1 MSSTQPQVCDFG
13 FARGE
18 LGDDATMTEYVV
30 TRWYRAPEVMLC
42 SQHYTSAVDIWSTGC
57 CFAELI
63 GVKPLFQG
71 EDYVEQLQLITG
83 VLGAWCGARV
93 MGAHDP
99 LETSRLL
106 VLWLLAMD
114 KHTHE

>member
-1 MSSTQPQVCDFG
+1 
-13 FARGE
+13 
-18 LGDDATMTEYVV
+18 MTEYVV

-71 EDYVEQLQLITG
+71 EDYVEQLQLITS
-83 VLGAWCGARV
+83 VLG
-93 MGAHDP
+93 
-99 LETSRLL
+99 EYRLL
-106 VLWLLAMD
+106 CWRGPVHSAALPTTA
-114 KHTHE
+114 HTPHACTQRR

>member
-1 MSSTQPQVCDFG
+1 
-13 FARGE
+13 
-18 LGDDATMTEYVV
+18 MTEYVV

-83 VLGAWCGARV
+83 ILGAWCGARV

-106 VLWLLAMD
+106 VLLLLAMD

>member
-1 MSSTQPQVCDFG
+1 
-13 FARGE
+13 
-18 LGDDATMTEYVV
+18 MTEYVV

-83 VLGAWCGARV
+83 ILGAWCGARV
-93 MGAHDP
+93 TVAHG
-99 LETSRLL
+99 LWETSRSSVFL
-106 VLWLLAMD
+106 LLAMD
-114 KHTHE
+114 NTPTKDRVSYALKGAKRV